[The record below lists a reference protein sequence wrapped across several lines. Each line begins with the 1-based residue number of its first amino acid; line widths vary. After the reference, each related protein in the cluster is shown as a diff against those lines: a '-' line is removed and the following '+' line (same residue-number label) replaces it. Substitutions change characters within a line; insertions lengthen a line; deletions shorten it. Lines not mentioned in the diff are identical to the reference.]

1 MASEREILRLH
12 FDGMSQREICDALKV
27 GHTRVS
33 ELVRAARASGIGW
46 EAVGIMG
53 DGDIRDLLL
62 PKVTRDCKYAQP
74 DFERLAKEL
83 KRPGVTRK
91 LLWSTYCSNITD
103 KGTPAYQYSQFCS
116 LFDEYLTT
124 TKATMRLTHEPGKRC
139 FIDWAGLCA
148 TVWDEILGTTH
159 KAYLFVACLP
169 YSAYMFVHAF
179 PSMEQKMWL
188 EGHMLAFEA
197 FQGVPAIITPDNCA
211 TATDRAPIYTTLINE
226 TYRDFASYYQSAVVP
241 ARVRRSNDKAL
252 VESSVLIAERQI
264 LAPLRDERFF
274 SFTELNEAIAE
285 RVFIINDTPFQRRA
299 GSRASV
305 FNEEERC
312 CLKPLPEMRYE
323 MVEYRTAKTSVDY
336 HVQVDSQRYSVD
348 WRLIGKRLEVRLT
361 DHEVRIFNGSEEV
374 AVHPRLHGR
383 KGQYSTKREHMPPA
397 HQHYDGSWSAE
408 RFTRWAS
415 GVGPATLWVIEY
427 VLATKAVVEQAFVP
441 CINILNLAKK
451 GKRELL
457 EAACLEIK
465 TREGIPTYSS
475 VKNTMAAI
483 DTARRLI
490 PVTNDLPT
498 TTPEDTLGQAGMTRG
513 ANYYSLGGGKR

>member
-12 FDGMSQREICDALKV
+12 FEGMSQREICAALKV

-33 ELVRAARASGIGW
+33 ELVKAARVSGMRW
-46 EAVGIMG
+46 EAAAIM
-53 DGDIRDLLL
+53 DDRDIRELLL
-62 PKVTRDCKYAQP
+62 PKNTRECKYAKP

-83 KRPGVTRK
+83 IRPGVTRK

-103 KGTPAYQYSQFCS
+103 KDTPPYGYSQFCAH
-116 LFDEYLTT
+116 FDEYLAI
-124 TKATMRLTHEPGKRC
+124 TKATMRLAHEPGKRC
-139 FIDWAGLCA
+139 FIDWAGMCA
-148 TVWDEILGTTH
+148 SVWDEILGSAH

-169 YSAYMFVHAF
+169 YSAYMFVYAF
-179 PSMEQKMWL
+179 PSMEQKYWL
-188 EGHMLAFEA
+188 DGHMLAFEA
-197 FQGVPAIITPDNCA
+197 FEGVPAIITPDNCA

-226 TYRDFASYYQSAVVP
+226 TYRDFATYYQSAIVP
-241 ARVRRSNDKAL
+241 ARVRKSNDKAL

-264 LAPLRDERFF
+264 LAPLRDEKFF
-274 SFTELNEAIAE
+274 SFSELNEAITK
-285 RVFIINDTPFQRRA
+285 RVFSINDTPFQRRA

-305 FNEEERC
+305 FHEEEKC

-323 MVEYRTAKTSVDY
+323 MVEYRTAKVGVDY
-336 HVQVDSQRYSVD
+336 HVQVDSQRYSVC
-348 WRLIGKRLEVRLT
+348 WRLIGKKLEVRLT
-361 DHEVRIFNGSEEV
+361 EREVRIFNGSEEV
-374 AVHPRLHGR
+374 ASHTRLHGR

-397 HQHYDGSWSAE
+397 HQHYDGSWSPD
-408 RFTRWAS
+408 RFTRWAQ
-415 GVGPATLWVIEY
+415 GVGPATLWAIEY

-483 DTARRLI
+483 NTARKLT
-490 PVTNDLPT
+490 PSTDDLSAIT
-498 TTPEDTLGQAGMTRG
+498 SEDSLGQAGMTRG
-513 ANYYSLGGGKR
+513 ADYYSLGGRQ

>member
-12 FDGMSQREICDALKV
+12 FEGMSQREICAALKV

-33 ELVRAARASGIGW
+33 ELVKAARSSGIGW

-53 DGDIRDLLL
+53 DSDIRDLLL
-62 PKVTRDCKYAQP
+62 PKATRDSKYAQP

-83 KRPGVTRK
+83 MRPGVTRK

-103 KGTPAYQYSQFCS
+103 KDTPPYQYSQFCS
-116 LFDEYLTT
+116 LFDEHLTT
-124 TKATMRLTHEPGKRC
+124 AKATMRLVHEPGKRC
-139 FIDWAGLCA
+139 FIDWAGMCG
-148 TVWDEILGTTH
+148 TVWDEILGSAQ

-169 YSAYMFVHAF
+169 YSAYMFVCAF
-179 PSMEQKMWL
+179 PNMEQKYWL

-197 FQGVPAIITPDNCA
+197 FGGVTAIITPDNCA

-241 ARVRRSNDKAL
+241 ARIRKSNDKAS

-264 LAPLRDERFF
+264 LAPLRDEKFF
-274 SFTELNEAIAE
+274 SFAELNEAIAE
-285 RVFIINDTPFQRRA
+285 RVFIINDTPFQRRP

-305 FNEEERC
+305 FFEEEKC

-323 MVEYRTAKTSVDY
+323 MVEYRFAKTGVDY
-336 HVQVDSQRYSVD
+336 HVQVDSQRYSVC

-361 DHEVRIFNGSEEV
+361 DREVRIFDGSTEV
-374 AVHPRLHGR
+374 ARHLRLHGR

-397 HQHYDGSWSAE
+397 HQHYDGSWSPE

-415 GVGPATLWVIEY
+415 GVGPATLWAIEY

-457 EAACLEIK
+457 EAACFEIR
-465 TREGIPTYSS
+465 TREGIPSYSS

-483 DTARRLI
+483 NTARRLV
-490 PVTNDLPT
+490 PLSDNLPISS
-498 TTPEDTLGQAGMTRG
+498 PGDTLGQAGMTRG
-513 ANYYSLGGGKR
+513 ADYYSLGGEK